1 MPQARS
7 YRHHDIR
14 SCHFC
19 FYVLKRRVPLTIYF
33 LPSAAEFDECSS
45 SPCLNGGSCTDGIND
60 YTCTCPSP
68 YFGKQC
74 QGNKS
79 IVNFGVKPPDSV
91 CFLYFPL
98 FTLIPINYVVMNQD
112 KDNLSVVAI
121 KTG

>member
-7 YRHHDIR
+7 YGHHDIR

-19 FYVLKRRVPLTIYF
+19 FYVLKRRVFVTIYF

-45 SPCLNGGSCTDGIND
+45 SPCLNGGSCTDGISD

-79 IVNFGVKPPDSV
+79 IVNFEVKPSDCLFSV
-91 CFLYFPL
+91 FSALS
-98 FTLIPINYVVMNQD
+98 LIPLNYVVMN
-112 KDNLSVVAI
+112 
-121 KTG
+121 